1 MESNNHEKKKSKDS
15 IANDGFLILSTVS
28 AEEVSRMS
36 FFGYF
41 YKIARGKDA
50 PLHLA
55 QEMEDKP

>member
-15 IANDGFLILSTVS
+15 IANDGLLILSTVS

-41 YKIARGKDA
+41 YKIISAGRGF
-50 PLHLA
+50 LNL
-55 QEMEDKP
+55 